1 MKKIRVRIGV
11 RLSWPITNAATFV
24 VYLSER
30 DYDDARDA
38 VGVLNLILP
47 PDISK
52 RFIFERAD
60 Q

>member
-1 MKKIRVRIGV
+1 MKIRVRIGV

-30 DYDDARDA
+30 DYDDAQDA

-47 PDISK
+47 SHVSK